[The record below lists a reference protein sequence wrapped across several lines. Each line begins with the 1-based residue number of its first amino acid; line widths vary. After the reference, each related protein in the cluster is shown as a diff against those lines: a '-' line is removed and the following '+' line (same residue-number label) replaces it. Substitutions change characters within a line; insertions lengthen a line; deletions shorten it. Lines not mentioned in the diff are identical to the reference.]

1 MMTVNEFSK
10 RGAIAPHVVRY
21 YARIGL
27 LEPARHPENG
37 YKLFSRTDAAR
48 LQFIR
53 NAQSLGYSLEEIRRF
68 LALSGKG
75 KSVCQEARAILRQR
89 LAENRT
95 QLEELT
101 ALQDRMQRAL
111 QMWEQL
117 PDSRPDDIHVC
128 RLIDDATA
136 TLSA

>member
-1 MMTVNEFSK
+1 MMTVNEFSR

-27 LEPARHPENG
+27 LEPTRHPENG

-53 NAQSLGYSLEEIRRF
+53 NAQSLGYSLEEIRRL

-75 KSVCQEARAILRQR
+75 KSVCREARAILKQR
-89 LAENRT
+89 LAENRAK
-95 QLEELT
+95 LEKLT
-101 ALQDRMQRAL
+101 ALQERMERAL
-111 QMWEQL
+111 QLWERV
-117 PDSRPDDIHVC
+117 PDSKPDDIHVC

-136 TLSA
+136 TLNA